1 MHECN
6 QAISGW
12 KEYHMSE
19 NTISLYVYKGGQGE
33 ITEKKS
39 RFIATVRPVESED
52 EAVSFINETKKKYWD
67 ARHNCFAFV
76 IGSNNEIQ
84 RFSDDGEPQG
94 TAGKPILETLLN
106 ENLHNTLIVVTRY
119 FGGTLLGT
127 GGLVRAYGQSSKEG
141 IRNSVIQ
148 KVCEG
153 ISFKLTVDYN
163 SIGKIK
169 YIMGQMGITDAQ
181 EEYGQNVV
189 LSILMK
195 KDEYNEFNTK
205 VTDATG
211 GKAVFEDEEDRE
223 YREEVK
229 EK

>member
-1 MHECN
+1 ME
-6 QAISGW
+6 IFII
-12 KEYHMSE
+12 KE
-19 NTISLYVYKGGQGE
+19 GGQGE
-33 ITEKKS
+33 IVEKKS
-39 RFIATVRPVESED
+39 RFIATVLPIDTEE
-52 EAVSFINETKKKYWD
+52 EALQYIEKIKKKYWD

>member
-1 MHECN
+1 MERF
-6 QAISGW
+6 II
-12 KEYHMSE
+12 KE
-19 NTISLYVYKGGQGE
+19 GGQGE
-33 ITEKKS
+33 IVEKKS
-39 RFIATVRPVESED
+39 RFIATVLPIDTEE
-52 EAVSFINETKKKYWD
+52 EALQYIEKIKKKYWD

-169 YIMGQMGITDAQ
+169 YIMGQMGITDAH

>member
-1 MHECN
+1 MEKF
-6 QAISGW
+6 II
-12 KEYHMSE
+12 KE
-19 NTISLYVYKGGQGE
+19 GGQGE
-33 ITEKKS
+33 IVEKKS
-39 RFIATVRPVESED
+39 RFIATVLPIDTEE
-52 EAVSFINETKKKYWD
+52 EALQYIEKIKKKYWD

-127 GGLVRAYGQSSKEG
+127 GGLVRAYVQSSKEG

-169 YIMGQMGITDAQ
+169 YIMGQMGITDTH

>member
-1 MHECN
+1 MEKF
-6 QAISGW
+6 II
-12 KEYHMSE
+12 KE
-19 NTISLYVYKGGQGE
+19 GGQGE
-33 ITEKKS
+33 IVEKKS
-39 RFIATVRPVESED
+39 RFIATVLPIDTEE
-52 EAVSFINETKKKYWD
+52 EALQYIEKIKKKYWD

-76 IGSNNEIQ
+76 IGSNKEIQ
-84 RFSDDGEPQG
+84 RFREDGDTQG
-94 TAGKPILETLLN
+94 TAGKHILETLLN

-153 ISFKLTVDYN
+153 ICFILTFDYYF
-163 SIGKIK
+163 IGQIMD
-169 YIMGQMGITDAQ
+169 IMGQMGFTDAQ